1 MKYNYLFIALF
12 FVATSVNAQKDY
24 VITVDGKD
32 YEIALDGNEDVKIKG
47 KLVNIALKKKDTL
60 LLDDD
65 YFELK
70 YTKQHKVSRVE
81 IESDIE
87 QIMLMT
93 AGGSGL
99 IIQKYGS
106 FNPSML
112 QEMMMNE
119 VTKESVSY
127 GYNLKREDYDKEL
140 SSGETIKVLKSVL
153 TYKGET
159 EVYEVMAHGKKDEGI
174 IVMTMNMNLGV
185 EDGGED
191 MIQLMWNSLSI
202 KP

>member
-12 FVATSVNAQKDY
+12 FIATSVNAQKDY

-32 YEIALDGNEDVKIKG
+32 YEIALDSNEDVKIKG

-174 IVMTMNMNLGV
+174 IVMTLNMNLGV